1 MSTDFVDLSIVHHRT
16 LGDPYYM
23 EQPCIRSLKRPNEGV
38 RYKLCD
44 ITTGTH
50 FMLKIM
56 KNAYLNCFLKRKFS
70 NLTKP
75 KKIRFI

>member
-1 MSTDFVDLSIVHHRT
+1 MSTDFVDLSIIHHRT
-16 LGDPYYM
+16 LDDPFYM

-50 FMLKIM
+50 FMLKNYEECIF
-56 KNAYLNCFLKRKFS
+56 ALLFEA
-70 NLTKP
+70 
-75 KKIRFI
+75 KILQFNKA